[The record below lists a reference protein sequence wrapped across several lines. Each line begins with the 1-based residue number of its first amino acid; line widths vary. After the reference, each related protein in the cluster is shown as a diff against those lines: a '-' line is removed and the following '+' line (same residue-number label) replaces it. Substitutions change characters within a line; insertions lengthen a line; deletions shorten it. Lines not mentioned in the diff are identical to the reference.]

1 MTLSRAD
8 LLLSL
13 DHRLYR
19 SDGDGVVKR
28 TDFFGV
34 CVRD

>member
-8 LLLSL
+8 FLLSL
-13 DHRLYR
+13 DHKLYR
-19 SDGDGVVKR
+19 SDGNRVVKR

>member
-1 MTLSRAD
+1 MILSRAD
-8 LLLSL
+8 FLLSL

-19 SDGDGVVKR
+19 NDGNRVVKW